1 MAITVTNVN
10 TLSLLN
16 ILNRTSMAQSNTM
29 LKLSTGSRINAG
41 KDDPAGLIAMRSLEN
56 ELTATNAAINNNER
70 TNSMLNVADKS
81 LAEVSSLME
90 EIKGLA
96 IASANVDGISS
107 DELAANQA
115 QIDEAI
121 SAIDRII
128 GTTSFNGKKLLDGS
142 LGIRVSGVDSS
153 EITDVKVYS
162 RNPDSDT
169 SVEVYLDSAAEKAS
183 YEVATTSAT
192 AATAISVQGK
202 DGQVVID
209 IAAGENLSATAAK
222 INSSTAETGVTASA
236 SGGSLTLLSSAY
248 GDDAFVRVSVVADS
262 ADTSFATGNA
272 SGVDAVVTVNG
283 QSTAVDGLGVSYS
296 SNGVSFSFDLNE
308 TWNETGAGETST
320 FTISSAGGGAT
331 FQLGTSSATRSTI
344 GVDGLY
350 SAQLGSAVTG
360 YLSTLKGGGANSL
373 INDPNQAAQIA
384 SAASEQIAKVQG
396 RIGGFLK
403 FQVGT
408 ALNQQEATRESLT
421 SALSTIK
428 DVDYATETAELNRQ
442 NVLMQASI
450 SLLGVANQQSSQVLS
465 LLR

>member
-209 IAAGENLSATAAK
+209 IAADENLSATAAK
-222 INSSTAETGVTASA
+222 INASSAETGVTASA